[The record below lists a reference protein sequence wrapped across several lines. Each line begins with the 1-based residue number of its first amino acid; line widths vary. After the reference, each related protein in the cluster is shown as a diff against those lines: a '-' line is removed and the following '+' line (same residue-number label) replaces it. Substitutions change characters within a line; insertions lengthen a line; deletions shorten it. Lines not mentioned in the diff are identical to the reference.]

1 MLRRNNIGIGGE
13 DGQAMLEYVLLTT
26 VVVVL
31 SISSYLTGWVQGI
44 QGNLQMV
51 LLLVSLPCP

>member
-1 MLRRNNIGIGGE
+1 MGAE

-31 SISSYLTGWVQGI
+31 SMASYFTGWVQGI
-44 QGNLQMV
+44 QSNLQMV

>member
-1 MLRRNNIGIGGE
+1 MGGE

>member
-1 MLRRNNIGIGGE
+1 MPRRNNMAMGGE

-44 QGNLQMV
+44 QSNLQMV